1 MVSKMMAARI
11 HPALSQSLGGVGVV
25 VSVKFWFGRRRLFSP
40 GCGCGSGCG
49 SGFGSGG
56 FLFVVLSYVLT
67 LSCVAHAAAATPL
80 VTVNAARNPSEQ
92 WRTFSG
98 NDGYEVAGQGSNIKN
113 PTDVVN
119 VCAGQQFYIGGGLIP
134 ESGGTQSTIFRVL
147 YWRDEQ
153 VKYALAAM
161 RKERGRDL
169 HLPKLLWRDSLRG
182 TENRRRAYWRRGAP
196 FDGGESRRG
205 HLISAVWQSISLE
218 AGKSRRQ

>member
-1 MVSKMMAARI
+1 MMAARI
-11 HPALSQSLGGVGVV
+11 HPALSPLQSLGGVGVV
-25 VSVKFWFGRRRLFSP
+25 VSVKIWSGRRRLFSP
-40 GCGCGSGCG
+40 GCGSGSGSCSGCG
-49 SGFGSGG
+49 FGG

-67 LSCVAHAAAATPL
+67 LSYVDVAHAATPL

-153 VKYALAAM
+153 VKYALAALSTT
-161 RKERGRDL
+161 RVKNEDD
-169 HLPKLLWRDSLRG
+169 W
-182 TENRRRAYWRRGAP
+182 YP
-196 FDGGESRRG
+196 FTKYTSPGYPVLQDGIGDTG
-205 HLISAVWQSISLE
+205 
-218 AGKSRRQ
+218 